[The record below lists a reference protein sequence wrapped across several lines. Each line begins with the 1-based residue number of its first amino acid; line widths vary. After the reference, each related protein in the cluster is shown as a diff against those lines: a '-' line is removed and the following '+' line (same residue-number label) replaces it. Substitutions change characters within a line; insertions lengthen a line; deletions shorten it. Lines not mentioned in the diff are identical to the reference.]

1 MTCATYAAD
10 SDNAERYVL
19 GQMGE
24 AEQASFE
31 EHFFGCDAC
40 FASVQ
45 ALQQMQT
52 ALRTAPAQVGQAT
65 PAVAAAAVAA
75 PERAQSAPAAASG
88 RSC

>member
-1 MTCATYAAD
+1 MTCATYATD
-10 SDNAERYVL
+10 SDAAERYVL

-45 ALQQMQT
+45 TLQQMQT
-52 ALRTAPAQVGQAT
+52 ALRTARNQRHPLRGANAS
-65 PAVAAAAVAA
+65 AANAMTSTDA
-75 PERAQSAPAAASG
+75 PE
-88 RSC
+88 